1 MFKKKLDDFI
11 DEYCRLFKFS
21 GALRVSLRDEIIYQR
36 FIGCADN
43 EANIAIH
50 EQSMFNFYSLSKPFC
65 AIGLLKLKDKG
76 LVDLD
81 KHPMVYL
88 SEMEGF
94 EPSVTIRQM
103 LHHVSGLPDY
113 EQTIEFAN
121 QYYNVPSSEMRK
133 YLKILSGYPSFF
145 EPGTAGMYANI
156 NFVPLA
162 LIIEN
167 VSGMTYADYMEKEI
181 FEPLGMKTAQVDS
194 EGLVVNNRVKGY
206 DIDGECLVH
215 VERATDFLL
224 GAGDIIGTLD
234 AVYCLNKAIKNK
246 KLLKDETWQE
256 ILTSSPINHM
266 GMGCTISEWHGKK
279 RITHNGAHTGFRTLH
294 IQLPEDDL
302 DIILL
307 SNCGYGDARN
317 VFAEAIHQAFYGK
330 DTLQDE
336 QVKMDTGYIKEI
348 SAVQYTDFLHPK
360 MPVAVQ
366 LNKDDEENLLGQYG
380 LYRIEKL
387 GNFYCIT
394 KEDGRTLHC
403 YPIGN
408 GMFHNLYVN
417 EAYSITEDVDGN
429 RYLFGNKKS
438 PINEGGR

>member
-11 DEYCRLFKFS
+11 NEYCKLFKFS
-21 GALRVSLRDEIIYQR
+21 GALRVSFKDEIIYQR

-43 EANIAIH
+43 EVNIAIH
-50 EQSMFNFYSLSKPFC
+50 EESMFNFYSLSKPFC

-81 KHPMVYL
+81 KHPMEYL
-88 SEMEGF
+88 PEMAGF
-94 EPSVTIRQM
+94 DSRVTIRQM

-113 EQTIEFAN
+113 EQTTEFAN
-121 QYYNVPSSEMRK
+121 QYYNVPTSEMRK
-133 YLKILSGYPSFF
+133 YLKILSKYSSFF
-145 EPGTAGMYANI
+145 EPGTSAMYANV
-156 NFVPLA
+156 NYVPLA

-167 VSGMTYADYMEKEI
+167 VSGMTYADYMKEEV

-194 EGLVVNNRVKGY
+194 EGLTVDNRVKGY
-206 DIDGECLVH
+206 DIDGERLIH

-234 AVYCLNKAIKNK
+234 DVYCLNKAIKNK
-246 KLLKDETWQE
+246 LLLQPETWQE
-256 ILTSSPINHM
+256 VLTPSPINRM

-307 SNCGYGDARN
+307 SNSGYGDARN

-330 DTLQDE
+330 DTFQDE
-336 QVKMDTGYIKEI
+336 KIKMDTGYIKEI
-348 SAVQYTDFLHPK
+348 SEVQYTDFLHPK
-360 MPVAVQ
+360 MPVEVQ
-366 LNKDDEENLLGQYG
+366 LSKEDEENLLGEYG
-380 LYRIEKL
+380 SYCIEKK
-387 GNFYCIT
+387 GEFYCIA
-394 KEDGRTLHC
+394 KENGRTLHC
-403 YPIGN
+403 YSIGN
-408 GMFHNLYVN
+408 GMLHNLYIN

-429 RYLFGNKKS
+429 RYLFGYKK
-438 PINEGGR
+438 R